1 MVLDREPCAGVGAA
15 AARASQQRGDVG
27 AQPACPDLVDTLDES
42 GVERVKAMSKKKR
55 RPFTEEQKAE
65 AVKIVKTSG
74 KTVTQ
79 VAHEMGLTVSA
90 LRKWVKQDEI
100 NQNPTPRGP
109 LTTDERTELARL
121 RKELKRVE
129 MERDFLKEAAAF
141 FARET

>member
-1 MVLDREPCAGVGAA
+1 
-15 AARASQQRGDVG
+15 
-27 AQPACPDLVDTLDES
+27 
-42 GVERVKAMSKKKR
+42 MSKKKR
-55 RPFTEEQKAE
+55 RSFTEEQKAE

-90 LRKWVKQDEI
+90 LRKWVKHDEI

-109 LTTDERTELARL
+109 LTTDERAELARL

-129 MERDFLKEAAAF
+129 MERDFLKKAAAF

>member
-1 MVLDREPCAGVGAA
+1 
-15 AARASQQRGDVG
+15 
-27 AQPACPDLVDTLDES
+27 VDTLDQS

-55 RPFTEEQKAE
+55 RAFTAEQKAE

-90 LRKWVKQDEI
+90 LRSWVKQDEI
-100 NQNPTPRGP
+100 NQNPAPRGP
-109 LTTDERTELARL
+109 LTTDERAELARL

-129 MERDFLKEAAAF
+129 MERDFLKKAAAF
-141 FARET
+141 FAKEA

>member
-1 MVLDREPCAGVGAA
+1 
-15 AARASQQRGDVG
+15 
-27 AQPACPDLVDTLDES
+27 
-42 GVERVKAMSKKKR
+42 MSKKKR
-55 RPFTEEQKAE
+55 RSFTEEQKAE

-100 NQNPTPRGP
+100 NQNPTPRGS
-109 LTTDERTELARL
+109 LTTDERAELARL

-129 MERDFLKEAAAF
+129 MERDFLKKAAAF

>member
-1 MVLDREPCAGVGAA
+1 M
-15 AARASQQRGDVG
+15 
-27 AQPACPDLVDTLDES
+27 
-42 GVERVKAMSKKKR
+42 KAMSKKKR
-55 RPFTEEQKAE
+55 RSFTEEQKAE

-109 LTTDERTELARL
+109 LTTDERAELARL

-129 MERDFLKEAAAF
+129 MERDFLKKAAAF